1 MYSVG
6 PVAMHSSEVTAGST
20 GSQAQSPRATARAG
34 LRVRVA
40 GFWRRALAFAVD
52 GVILLVLFGALGGL
66 SAMLLHRPLP
76 RLSQLGPDYLVD
88 VAVNGDALTLT
99 GLALFAVLALAYFAV
114 FHGLVGQT
122 VGKRLLGIR
131 VIDGFGERLS
141 FGRAVLRSFG
151 YVASSLLLL
160 LGFLW
165 IAFDREK
172 RGLHDW
178 IADTYVIL
186 V

>member
-6 PVAMHSSEVTAGST
+6 PVAMQSSEVTASGESRSAAH
-20 GSQAQSPRATARAG
+20 GLPVRAG
-34 LRVRVA
+34 LRVKVA

-52 GVILLVLFGALGGL
+52 GAMLLMLFGVLTSLA
-66 SAMLLHRPLP
+66 AVLLHRPLP
-76 RLSQLGPDYLVD
+76 KLSQLGPDYLVD

-99 GLALFAVLALAYFAV
+99 GLGLFGVLALSYFAV

-141 FGRAVLRSFG
+141 VGRSLLRSFG

-165 IAFDREK
+165 IGFDREK

>member
-1 MYSVG
+1 MYSMG
-6 PVAMHSSEVTAGST
+6 PVAVQTEQAASDPTSASSGVTG
-20 GSQAQSPRATARAG
+20 ARRDGG
-34 LRVRVA
+34 LKVRVA
-40 GFWRRALAFAVD
+40 GFWRRAVAFVVD
-52 GVILLVLFGALGGL
+52 GTVLLALFGALAGL
-66 SAMLLHRPLP
+66 SCTLLRRPLP

-99 GLALFAVLALAYFAV
+99 GLALFAALALAYFAV

-122 VGKRLLGIR
+122 VGKKLVGIR

-141 FGRAVLRSFG
+141 LGRSMLRSFG
-151 YVASSLLLL
+151 YVASSLVLL

-165 IAFDREK
+165 IGFDREK

-178 IADTYVIL
+178 IADTYVI
-186 V
+186 VV

>member
-1 MYSVG
+1 MYSMG
-6 PVAMHSSEVTAGST
+6 PVATHSSEV
-20 GSQAQSPRATARAG
+20 ATPANRAG
-34 LRVRVA
+34 ARVRVA
-40 GFWRRALAFAVD
+40 GFWRRAIAFAVD
-52 GVILLVLFGALGGL
+52 GAVLGVLFGALTAL
-66 SAMLLHRPLP
+66 TSVFLRRPLP
-76 RLSQLGPDYLVD
+76 HLSQLGPDYLVD

-99 GLALFAVLALAYFAV
+99 ALGLFVALTLAYFAV

-122 VGKRLLGIR
+122 VGKRLVGIR

-141 FGRAVLRSFG
+141 LGRAMLRSFG
-151 YVASSLLLL
+151 YLASSVVLL

-165 IAFDREK
+165 IGFDREK

-178 IADTYVIL
+178 VADTYVIL